1 MYELPE
7 SMNSRFY
14 LYLNVLPVVQDV
26 AKYALF
32 LGGTIFLIWS
42 VVKILLYR
50 PTGSKNSR
58 TPSQWFET
66 ELQRK
71 RLNFF
76 NDKRNSFRAKP
87 MDTYYNSLLE
97 PKEMT
102 PMTAM
107 DNTECFKEDLV

>member
-7 SMNSRFY
+7 SMNNRFI

-26 AKYALF
+26 ATYALF
-32 LGGTIFLIWS
+32 LGGIIFLVWS
-42 VVKILLYR
+42 IVKILLYR
-50 PTGSKNSR
+50 PKG
-58 TPSQWFET
+58 PSGRAVQWFESD
-66 ELQRK
+66 LQRK

-76 NDKRNSFRAKP
+76 NEKRNSFRAKP

-97 PKEMT
+97 PKEEMT

-107 DNTECFKEDLV
+107 VNSEFKEDLV